1 MLKIIVD
8 QNVLCGIFVLQRS
21 GNMACVCFSY
31 SLYFKWCY
39 VSISQGN
46 QPHCTGKLVVV
57 VITRLIS
64 SNFLWVRH
72 VAADCLHH
80 LCEMCTVG
88 FILYWKHAGC
98 VGWLKRSYKRW
109 NVSRC
114 YHKSRENLLGV
125 RYATLW
131 GGELVILLMSGQY
144 APRVE
149 FKCHINKRGFNLC
162 NIKIMN
168 NEIFF
173 LWENRRKEM
182 TLGGGKEGSKE
193 KLFLCRLFDFGLMYV
208 EVSSYQIFL

>member
-1 MLKIIVD
+1 MCLLLILTLFQV
-8 QNVLCGIFVLQRS
+8 VLCVYI
-21 GNMACVCFSY
+21 
-31 SLYFKWCY
+31 
-39 VSISQGN
+39 
-46 QPHCTGKLVVV
+46 TGKSTSLHRK
-57 VITRLIS
+57 IGCCGYNQAHL
-64 SNFLWVRH
+64 FQFYLWVRH

-109 NVSRC
+109 NVSCC

-125 RYATLW
+125 RCATLW

-144 APRVE
+144 ATRVE
-149 FKCHINKRGFNLC
+149 FKCHINKRGFNLW

-173 LWENRRKEM
+173 LWENRRKE
-182 TLGGGKEGSKE
+182 TDFRREGGRKQRKAVSLQIIWLLSDVCWSV
-193 KLFLCRLFDFGLMYV
+193 KLSNPSLNFTALLTR
-208 EVSSYQIFL
+208 